1 MTKSS
6 DFTDELS
13 LPIGQ
18 TRDGTLVSTHP
29 DDFSLGSI
37 ISRQRSGRVK
47 ASEQA
52 QEVGANLLV
61 MGFGISAA
69 SLFGLVLVIAS
80 LSLFVTSRLKP
91 NLYEDSDN
99 IYVIAGVV
107 CGLIL
112 MVNIDLNP
120 AMSFQQLL
128 LLPATITLMWRFINL
143 RAENKQLKSRQV
155 SAERPKSGYNAR
167 LEDDYL
173 EPPRE
178 RRQSKKRTD
187 VNYAEEDRRL
197 LSERQESAVEPMLS
211 RRRNRS
217 FEAEDVGD
225 ERYGERREPTITR
238 RRSNWE
244 DEETDWSDDAQNERL
259 RQRSSPRTPQRAL
272 PDADLVRDRSP
283 QRFDRDRE
291 DGTARFSQ
299 AEDRQWDKAGDSGT
313 TNEFVG
319 GASPLENRDN
329 LNEDS
334 TPRRRRNRSTR
345 PDRDDERQDRSTDS
359 RSAKG
364 SMTAYVNYE
373 PVNPEAGLPPSGTE
387 EPIVFP
393 DRY

>member
-1 MTKSS
+1 MNDRSRSGK
-6 DFTDELS
+6 
-13 LPIGQ
+13 

-29 DDFSLGSI
+29 RDFSLGSI

-61 MGFGISAA
+61 MAFGIPA
-69 SLFGLVLVIAS
+69 SLLFGLVLIIAS
-80 LSLFVTSRLKP
+80 ISLFLTSKLKP

-99 IYVIAGVV
+99 IYAIVGIV
-107 CGLIL
+107 CGLLL
-112 MVNIDLNP
+112 MVTFDLGA
-120 AMSFQQLL
+120 AMAFQQLL
-128 LLPATITLMWRFINL
+128 LLSATISLMWRLINL
-143 RAENKQLKSRQV
+143 RAENKQLKGT
-155 SAERPKSGYNAR
+155 ERSKSGYNAR
-167 LEDDYL
+167 LEDNYP
-173 EPPRE
+173 ETPRE
-178 RRQSKKRTD
+178 RRQGKRRRD
-187 VNYAEEDRRL
+187 ISYEDEDRRL
-197 LSERQESAVEPMLS
+197 LGDRQDSTVEPMLT
-211 RRRNRS
+211 RRRPRS
-217 FEAEDVGD
+217 FAAEDAGED
-225 ERYGERREPTITR
+225 RYGERREPTVTR
-238 RRSNWE
+238 RRSNRE
-244 DEETDWSDDAQNERL
+244 DEEADWSDDSTDERL
-259 RQRSSPRTPQRAL
+259 RQRQNPRTPQRAL

-291 DGTARFSQ
+291 DGAARFSQ
-299 AEDRQWDKAGDSGT
+299 AEDRRWDEAGDTGT

-319 GASPLENRDN
+319 GASSLENRDN
-329 LNEDS
+329 PNEDS

-345 PDRDDERQDRSTDS
+345 PDRDDERQDRPTDS

>member
-1 MTKSS
+1 
-6 DFTDELS
+6 
-13 LPIGQ
+13 
-18 TRDGTLVSTHP
+18 
-29 DDFSLGSI
+29 
-37 ISRQRSGRVK
+37 
-47 ASEQA
+47 
-52 QEVGANLLV
+52 

-143 RAENKQLKSRQV
+143 RAENKQLKNRQPGT
-155 SAERPKSGYNAR
+155 ERSKSGYNAR

-173 EPPRE
+173 DTPRE
-178 RRQSKKRTD
+178 RRQGKRRRD
-187 VNYAEEDRRL
+187 ISYEDEDRRL
-197 LSERQESAVEPMLS
+197 LGDRQESAEPMLS
-211 RRRNRS
+211 RRRTRS
-217 FEAEDVGD
+217 VDAEEAGYAES
-225 ERYGERREPTITR
+225 REPTVTR
-238 RRSNWE
+238 RRSNRE
-244 DEETDWSDDAQNERL
+244 DDETDWSNDLPN
-259 RQRSSPRTPQRAL
+259 PRTAQRAL
-272 PDADLVRDRSP
+272 PDADLVRDSWQNRSSGDSP

-291 DGTARFSQ
+291 DGNARFSR
-299 AEDRQWDKAGDSGT
+299 AEDRGWNEAGDTGT
-313 TNEFVG
+313 NSEYIG
-319 GASPLENRDN
+319 GKPAPLENRDN
-329 LNEDS
+329 LDES
-334 TPRRRRNRSTR
+334 APRRRRNRSTR
-345 PDRDDERQDRSTDS
+345 PDRDEDRLDRPADS

-364 SMTAYVNYE
+364 AMTAYVNYE
-373 PVNPEAGLPPSGTE
+373 PVNPEDGLPPSGTE